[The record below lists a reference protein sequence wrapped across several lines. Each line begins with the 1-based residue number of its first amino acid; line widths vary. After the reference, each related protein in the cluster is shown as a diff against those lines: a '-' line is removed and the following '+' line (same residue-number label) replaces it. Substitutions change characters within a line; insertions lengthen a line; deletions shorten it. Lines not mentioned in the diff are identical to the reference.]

1 MILLI
6 GLILADQASKFWV
19 VHFFAEE
26 GDTLPIIEGF
36 FHFTYVRNPGAV
48 FGLGG
53 NVGFALYFF
62 IGVALIATGVFG
74 YLFFKNDFRDRRR
87 IVYSVGLTLLIAGT
101 FGNAI
106 DRMVQFDHKV
116 VDFIDFRGIWIY
128 VFNVADM
135 CLTIGIILFLIDQ
148 LILEPKRSKA
158 HEE

>member
-1 MILLI
+1 MLGWLILLI

-87 IVYSVGLTLLIAGT
+87 IVYSVGLTL
-101 FGNAI
+101 
-106 DRMVQFDHKV
+106 
-116 VDFIDFRGIWIY
+116 
-128 VFNVADM
+128 
-135 CLTIGIILFLIDQ
+135 
-148 LILEPKRSKA
+148 
-158 HEE
+158 